1 MRGEGILGFGLVKFE
16 DFGIEFSNLELLLS
30 STFLEEVEEEVRGK
44 PHRGRGREEVIWSL
58 NLDKMGRVMSSNSHC
73 SCNNG
78 GRPKMVEVDFKLVI
92 EVKTMEVLAV
102 GEERIEEAEDT
113 VNGFGVVY

>member
-44 PHRGRGREEVIWSL
+44 PHRGCGGEEVIGSL
-58 NLDKMGRVMSSNSHC
+58 HLD
-73 SCNNG
+73 
-78 GRPKMVEVDFKLVI
+78 EV
-92 EVKTMEVLAV
+92 
-102 GEERIEEAEDT
+102 G
-113 VNGFGVVY
+113 